1 MDRLTG
7 AASAFNV
14 LLEKYRH
21 HNGTLTSPT
30 PSLSLSNPNMI
41 YIIFTVAIAHLSG
54 YRTRHP
60 QSGMQKTG
68 TAMSLQTQAHL
79 LNCLEAL
86 TSIGVTWGLA
96 RRCWKTLDR
105 LMEAEGLKPQRNA
118 APSDAAQASLGK
130 RKREEED
137 VIGNGRRPFLG
148 GARGALP
155 AGPNMEPTTLSTF
168 APNPVSVR
176 SVTTPT
182 SVPYNASGWELDP
195 TATTPFP
202 ILAPS
207 LHSELFGSTDF
218 PSPSSA
224 KWLPE
229 AQENESIG
237 LGIVWNGEWDDQLWA
252 RTIEQYRV
260 EHQ

>member
-1 MDRLTG
+1 
-7 AASAFNV
+7 
-14 LLEKYRH
+14 
-21 HNGTLTSPT
+21 
-30 PSLSLSNPNMI
+30 MI

-60 QSGMQKTG
+60 QPGMQKTG

-118 APSDAAQASLGK
+118 TPSDATQPSLGK

-137 VIGNGRRPFLG
+137 VVGNGRRPFLG
-148 GARGALP
+148 GARV
-155 AGPNMEPTTLSTF
+155 GPGMEPTTFT
-168 APNPVSVR
+168 PNPRPVA
-176 SVTTPT
+176 TPT
-182 SVPYNASGWELDP
+182 YNTSGLGPTGWELDP
-195 TATTPFP
+195 TTTPFS
-202 ILAPS
+202 ILAPT
-207 LHSELFGSTDF
+207 LQSELFGSTDF
-218 PSPSSA
+218 SSSA
-224 KWLPE
+224 RWLPE
-229 AQENESIG
+229 AQENDSIG

-252 RTIEQYRV
+252 RTMNNIGLNTNI
-260 EHQ
+260 